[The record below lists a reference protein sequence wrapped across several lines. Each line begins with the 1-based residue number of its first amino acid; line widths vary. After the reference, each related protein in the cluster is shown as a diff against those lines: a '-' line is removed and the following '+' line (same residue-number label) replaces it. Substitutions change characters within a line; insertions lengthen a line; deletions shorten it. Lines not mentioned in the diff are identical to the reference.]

1 MDGAFHWQQLLRA
14 GLRGLGLTPE
24 QFWSLTPAELKL
36 MLGDDSGIRPLGR
49 SRLEE
54 MMRAFPD
61 GRAGASRTARKETSD
76 E

>member
-1 MDGAFHWQQLLRA
+1 MDGDFHWQHLLRA

-24 QFWSLTPAELKL
+24 QFWALTPAELTL
-36 MLGDDSGIRPLGR
+36 MLGEDSGIRPLGR

-61 GRAGASRTARKETSD
+61 VRAGASEDGAKGDIR
-76 E
+76 